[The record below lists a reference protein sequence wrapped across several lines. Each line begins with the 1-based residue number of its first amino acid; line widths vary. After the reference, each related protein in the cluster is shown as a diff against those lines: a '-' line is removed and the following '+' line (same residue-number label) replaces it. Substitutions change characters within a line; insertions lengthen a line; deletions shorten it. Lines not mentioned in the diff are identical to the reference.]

1 MRTYKK
7 LLSLSL
13 AGILCLPFG
22 IFADETKIF
31 SENTLAVAE
40 KMVDA
45 EQNLEGKETVFFEA
59 AKANAEEDFSAEKG
73 EAEEKSSNIESLER
87 EENDT
92 SEGVSSTQEIDLA
105 NVAEKDAIADENV
118 SELETLLESKEVVGR
133 TQLRGMAAATMKQ
146 FTQTATIFENNGKH
160 LEVATTVED
169 WTKVKGLTVKLDG
182 ETIAPQKYGSYPLL
196 GKGEYFFGSRSNN
209 NIAIAKQNFT
219 EYKTYTVE
227 ISAAGY
233 ETATF
238 TFEYVEELPPTNT
251 MSLRINRPVIT
262 QNKILEIN
270 YDTKGGKSD
279 DEINKF
285 FDYSYSKRSELKIT
299 IDGEEIKS
307 SNIQSKSTYKA
318 EEKAFRITPDKEW
331 SLGEHTVIVE
341 KKDYPSVELSF
352 TVDKIKQVDVVSTPT
367 VSPKD
372 EKDFPL
378 VWQLGKNIDYTLL
391 AVDITFENGK
401 VARALSYK
409 YLKADWGVKMSP
421 EEGYSSGKL
430 INIGKQ
436 NVILTIDGFEK
447 EIPIEVIGKKF
458 ELQTPWV
465 QLKSDPAEAAKE
477 SIKIG
482 FDVEDY
488 PYQMRIGNLI
498 IKAGA
503 ENDKLKKLGSN
514 EYTMMPSN
522 KTIEIPNLATQEGIV
537 YIEISH
543 EEYASELFEVMV
555 AAEEPTEFLALQA
568 QKKALVQKIKD
579 AEALDTAGKT
589 DESVAALTN
598 AIKAAQ
604 DLLDNKD
611 ATTKQVDD
619 ALQAIQN
626 AIEGLKDKPA
636 PAEPTD
642 PSDNGGNTDNGNGSG
657 QNSGSNNGNG
667 QDTGNSSSENNNQN
681 SGANNSG
688 NTNNNSSSSA
698 STNSGGSSY
707 SSVRPDPISQKSTV
721 IEDNATPK
729 AEPAKTTQ
737 VTASTAA
744 PEPTEIRA
752 KLVIGDKNYKKFEA
766 NALVDAT
773 LDVAPILQEGRTM
786 LPARAIAELFG
797 IEVGHD
803 AASKTATFVYIAQE
817 KKNVVEL
824 TLGKKSMKVNG
835 EEVALSTQLT
845 QVDGRIVLPLRDI
858 QRALKDLGLET
869 EIQWNAETKEIT
881 IR

>member
-482 FDVEDY
+482 VKDEA
-488 PYQMRIGNLI
+488 YQMSFGNLKV
-498 IKAGA
+498 KAGNSLSDMKELKFRFA
-503 ENDKLKKLGSN
+503 GRDNDITIK
-514 EYTMMPSN
+514 N
-522 KTIEIPNLATQEGIV
+522 KTIEIPNFATQEGIV

-543 EEYASELFEVMV
+543 DEYASELFEIMV

-598 AIKAAQ
+598 VIKAAQ

-626 AIEGLKDKPA
+626 AIEELKDKPA
-636 PAEPTD
+636 TD
-642 PSDNGGNTDNGNGSG
+642 PNG
-657 QNSGSNNGNG
+657 NSGSDNTGGNDNSGTGTNNDGGSNA
-667 QDTGNSSSENNNQN
+667 GNSSSENNNQN
-681 SGANNSG
+681 SGANNSS
-688 NTNNNSSSSA
+688 NTNNTSGSSV

-707 SSVRPDPISQKSTV
+707 SSVRPDPISPKSTV

-729 AEPAKTTQ
+729 AEPAQ
-737 VTASTAA
+737 TAA
-744 PEPTEIRA
+744 PEQKEIRA
-752 KLVIGDKNYKKFEA
+752 KLVIGDKNYKKYEA
-766 NALVDAT
+766 NALVDAM

-797 IEVGHD
+797 IEVGYD
-803 AASKTATFVYIAQE
+803 AASKTATFVYITQE
-817 KKNVVEL
+817 KKNIVEL
-824 TLGKKSMKVNG
+824 TLGKNTMKVNG